1 LNTQVLGISVDHI
14 PCLQAWA
21 ESVGGINYP
30 LLSDFWPH
38 GEVASKYGVLRS
50 EGYSE
55 RAIFI
60 LDKEGIIRYID
71 IHDINQQPSNEDLYN
86 EILRIDPT
94 ARYIS
99 PDPVINIDLPHGGIV
114 MYCTT
119 WCPDCKRARAWL
131 KERSLEYIEV
141 DITSTPGAR
150 EQVKNWN
157 NGNMVTPTF
166 DINGTIIIDF
176 DEEKLN
182 EVLRKQYFC
191 FNLTQLLCFI
201 N

>member
-21 ESVGGINYP
+21 ESMGGINYP

-38 GEVASKYGVLRS
+38 GEVASKYGVLRP

-60 LDKEGIIRYID
+60 LDKEGIIQHID

-99 PDPVINIDLPHGGIV
+99 PDPVINSDLPHGGIV
-114 MYCTT
+114 MYCTA
-119 WCPDCKRARAWL
+119 WCPDCKRARVWL
-131 KERSLEYIEV
+131 KERNLEYIEV
-141 DITSTPGAR
+141 DIPSTPGAR
-150 EQVKNWN
+150 EQVKNWG
-157 NGNMVTPTF
+157 NGDMVTPTF
-166 DINGTIIIDF
+166 DIDGTIIIDF

-182 EVLRKQYFC
+182 EVLRK
-191 FNLTQLLCFI
+191 
-201 N
+201 